1 MKNLVKGKKGFT
13 LIELVIVVAILG
25 ILAGIAIP
33 RFLDATATA
42 RGARIVADLRTI
54 DSAIVIYNAKTGNLP
69 TVNTQLTTASTDANP
84 TTYQLLAVWPKP
96 ATGSAIFPAVP
107 GTTVTVASGLEYLI
121 TVTPGRATIN
131 GRTASDLAEGGTG
144 YTAATTTTNP

>member
-13 LIELVIVVAILG
+13 LIELVIVIAILG

-54 DSAIVIYNAKTGNLP
+54 DSAIVIYNAKTGSLP
-69 TVNTQLTTASTDANP
+69 TAPEQITAAATTEKPNNL
-84 TTYQLLAVWPKP
+84 QLLASWPKP
-96 ATGSAIFPAVP
+96 AIGSAIFPAQP
-107 GTTVTVASGLEYLI
+107 TTTVTI
-121 TVTPGRATIN
+121 VTGAAYAIEN
-131 GRTASDLAEGGTG
+131 GEAKLNGNTASVLADGGTG
-144 YTAATTTTNP
+144 YVAAAK

>member
-13 LIELVIVVAILG
+13 LIELVIVIAILG

-54 DSAIVIYNAKTGNLP
+54 DSAIVIYNAKTGSLP
-69 TVNTQLTTASTDANP
+69 TAPKQISTAATAETPNNL
-84 TTYQLLAVWPKP
+84 QLLAVWPKP
-96 ATGSAIFPAVP
+96 TTGSAIFPAAP
-107 GTTVTVASGLEYLI
+107 TTS
-121 TVTPGRATIN
+121 VTPTETEYTITDGRGTLGTN
-131 GRTASDLAEGGTG
+131 TASNLAEGGTG
-144 YTAATTTTNP
+144 YKKKAA